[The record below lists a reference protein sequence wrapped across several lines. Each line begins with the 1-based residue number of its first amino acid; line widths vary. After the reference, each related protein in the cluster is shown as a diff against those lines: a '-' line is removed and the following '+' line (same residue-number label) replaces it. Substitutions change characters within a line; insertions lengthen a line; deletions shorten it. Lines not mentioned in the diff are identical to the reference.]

1 MPKEKDIVRPKARP
15 VALERDGNGGSN
27 KGGSK
32 VDPAITR
39 NDKSFGYHGK
49 DGNYVPWYVDMVNG
63 GGMNA
68 SGDTFE
74 GGPYSGVLNALG
86 VRPMGSPASATPYA
100 RVASSGSPY
109 GQDFFSS
116 SGFQSAA
123 GYPVDNQVGISAGQY
138 PRRSD
143 VGGILDR
150 HFAANKA
157 TDTAGYPLDNQV
169 GISSGLMSQ
178 SQPVSQPVMA
188 NGASNDVVLE
198 FAPSVPLDETT
209 QAQNALN
216 QKIIQHG
223 GTPQGFSDFLGQ
235 IRSEG
240 STMPFNDVVE
250 MYLQRLAIMNSTTR
264 GWSGQ

>member
-1 MPKEKDIVRPKARP
+1 MPKDKDIVRPKARP

-32 VDPAITR
+32 VDPAVTR
-39 NDKSFGYHGK
+39 SDKSFGYHGK

-109 GQDFFSS
+109 GQQFAS
-116 SGFQSAA
+116 
-123 GYPVDNQVGISAGQY
+123 SAGNNYIGSMDAASQY

-150 HFAANKA
+150 HFAANRPQQSFA
-157 TDTAGYPLDNQV
+157 AGYPLDNQV
-169 GISSGLMSQ
+169 GISAGLMSQ
-178 SQPVSQPVMA
+178 SQPVSQPVVA
-188 NGASNDVVLE
+188 NGPSDDVVLE
-198 FAPSVPLDETT
+198 FANPRARVMQQDE
-209 QAQNALN
+209 
-216 QKIIQHG
+216 
-223 GTPQGFSDFLGQ
+223 PQGNLAASLNSLGGSVAEFEAFKAANPQ
-235 IRSEG
+235 LGIIDDMNAYLRLLEERSQTDMLPR
-240 STMPFNDVVE
+240 SRAM
-250 MYLQRLAIMNSTTR
+250 QR
-264 GWSGQ
+264 GQ

>member
-1 MPKEKDIVRPKARP
+1 MPKDKDIVRPKARP

-109 GQDFFSS
+109 GQQFASS
-116 SGFQSAA
+116 SGDNYIGSMDAA
-123 GYPVDNQVGISAGQY
+123 NQY

-150 HFAANKA
+150 HFAANR
-157 TDTAGYPLDNQV
+157 PQP
-169 GISSGLMSQ
+169 SGLMRQ
-178 SQPVSQPVMA
+178 SQPVAAQTGYVPMRMPPVSQPVVA
-188 NGASNDVVLE
+188 NGPSDDVVLE
-198 FAPSVPLDETT
+198 FANPRARVMQQDAPQGDLAASLNSLGGSVEEFEAFKAANPQLGVIDDMNAYLRLLDERNKTDM
-209 QAQNALN
+209 L
-216 QKIIQHG
+216 
-223 GTPQGFSDFLGQ
+223 P
-235 IRSEG
+235 RSRA
-240 STMPFNDVVE
+240 M
-250 MYLQRLAIMNSTTR
+250 QR
-264 GWSGQ
+264 GK

>member
-1 MPKEKDIVRPKARP
+1 MPKEEDIVRPKARP

-123 GYPVDNQVGISAGQY
+123 GYPVDNQVGISAG
-138 PRRSD
+138 
-143 VGGILDR
+143 
-150 HFAANKA
+150 
-157 TDTAGYPLDNQV
+157 
-169 GISSGLMSQ
+169 LMSQ
-178 SQPVSQPVMA
+178 SQPVAAQTGYVPMRMPPVSQPVMA
-188 NGASNDVVLE
+188 NGASDDVVLE
-198 FAPSVPLDETT
+198 SGPTVPVNETT
-209 QAQNALN
+209 RAMDALN

>member
-1 MPKEKDIVRPKARP
+1 MPKEEDIVRPKARP

-109 GQDFFSS
+109 GQQFASS
-116 SGFQSAA
+116 AGNNYIGSMDAASQYPRRETFAA
-123 GYPVDNQVGISAGQY
+123 GYPVDNQVGISAG
-138 PRRSD
+138 
-143 VGGILDR
+143 
-150 HFAANKA
+150 
-157 TDTAGYPLDNQV
+157 
-169 GISSGLMSQ
+169 LMSQ
-178 SQPVSQPVMA
+178 SQPVAAQTGYVPMRMPPVSQPVVA
-188 NGASNDVVLE
+188 NGASDDVVLE
-198 FAPSVPLDETT
+198 FANPRAMVMQQD
-209 QAQNALN
+209 A
-216 QKIIQHG
+216 
-223 GTPQGFSDFLGQ
+223 PQGNLAASLNSLGGSIAEFEAFKAANPQ
-235 IRSEG
+235 LGIIDDMNAYLRLLEERSQTDMLPR
-240 STMPFNDVVE
+240 SRAM
-250 MYLQRLAIMNSTTR
+250 QR
-264 GWSGQ
+264 GQ

>member
-1 MPKEKDIVRPKARP
+1 MPKEEDIVRPKARP

-109 GQDFFSS
+109 GQQFASS
-116 SGFQSAA
+116 SGDNYIGSMDAA
-123 GYPVDNQVGISAGQY
+123 NQY

-150 HFAANKA
+150 HFAANR
-157 TDTAGYPLDNQV
+157 PQP
-169 GISSGLMSQ
+169 SGLMGQ
-178 SQPVSQPVMA
+178 SQPVAAQTGYVPMRMPPVSQPVVA
-188 NGASNDVVLE
+188 NVPSGDVVLE
-198 FAPSVPLDETT
+198 SGPPVPLDETT

-223 GTPQGFSDFLGQ
+223 GTPQAFNDFLGQ

-240 STMPFNDVVE
+240 STMPFKDVVE
-250 MYLQRLAIMNSTTR
+250 MYLQRLAIMNSTR
-264 GWSGQ
+264 GGW

>member
-1 MPKEKDIVRPKARP
+1 MPKEEDIVRPKARP

-39 NDKSFGYHGK
+39 NDNSFGYHGK

-109 GQDFFSS
+109 GQQFASS
-116 SGFQSAA
+116 AGNNYIGSMDAASQLRRETFAA
-123 GYPVDNQVGISAGQY
+123 GYPVDNQVGISAG
-138 PRRSD
+138 
-143 VGGILDR
+143 
-150 HFAANKA
+150 
-157 TDTAGYPLDNQV
+157 
-169 GISSGLMSQ
+169 LMSQ
-178 SQPVSQPVMA
+178 SQPVAAQTGYVPMRMPPV
-188 NGASNDVVLE
+188 SDDVVLE
-198 FAPSVPLDETT
+198 FANPRAGVMQQDAPQGDLAASLNSLGGSVEEFEAFKAANPQLGVIDDMNAYLRLLDERNKTDM
-209 QAQNALN
+209 L
-216 QKIIQHG
+216 
-223 GTPQGFSDFLGQ
+223 P
-235 IRSEG
+235 RSRA
-240 STMPFNDVVE
+240 M
-250 MYLQRLAIMNSTTR
+250 QR
-264 GWSGQ
+264 GK

>member
-1 MPKEKDIVRPKARP
+1 MPKKEDIVRPKARP

-39 NDKSFGYHGK
+39 NDNSFGYHGK

-123 GYPVDNQVGISAGQY
+123 GYPVDNQVGISAGNNYIGSMDAANQY

-150 HFAANKA
+150 HFSANRPPQPVAAQ
-157 TDTAGYPLDNQV
+157 T
-169 GISSGLMSQ
+169 
-178 SQPVSQPVMA
+178 VSQPVMA
-188 NGASNDVVLE
+188 HGVSDDVVLE
-198 FAPSVPLDETT
+198 FANPRARVMQQDAPQGDLAASLNSLGGSVEEFEAFKAANPQLGVIDDMNAYLRLLDERNKTDMLPR
-209 QAQNALN
+209 ARA
-216 QKIIQHG
+216 
-223 GTPQGFSDFLGQ
+223 
-235 IRSEG
+235 
-240 STMPFNDVVE
+240 
-250 MYLQRLAIMNSTTR
+250 
-264 GWSGQ
+264 W

>member
-1 MPKEKDIVRPKARP
+1 MPKEEDIVRPKARP

-109 GQDFFSS
+109 GQQFASS
-116 SGFQSAA
+116 AGNNYIGSMDAASQYPRRETFAA
-123 GYPVDNQVGISAGQY
+123 GYPVDNQVGISAG
-138 PRRSD
+138 
-143 VGGILDR
+143 
-150 HFAANKA
+150 
-157 TDTAGYPLDNQV
+157 
-169 GISSGLMSQ
+169 LMSQ
-178 SQPVSQPVMA
+178 SQPVAAQTGYVPMRMPPVSQPVMA
-188 NGASNDVVLE
+188 NGASDDVVLE
-198 FAPSVPLDETT
+198 SGPTVPVNETT
-209 QAQNALN
+209 RAMDALN